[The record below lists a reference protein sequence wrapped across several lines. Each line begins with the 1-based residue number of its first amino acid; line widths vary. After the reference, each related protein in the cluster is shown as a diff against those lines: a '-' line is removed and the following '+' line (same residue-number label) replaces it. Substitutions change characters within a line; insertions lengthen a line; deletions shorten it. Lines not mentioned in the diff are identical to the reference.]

1 MSKLIIANWKSNPK
15 TAKEAEVIIS
25 GYVKS
30 FKDIKNKELVV
41 IPPSV
46 FLFLGNKIKS
56 KKIFLGS
63 QNIFP
68 ETESSVTGEVFLPML
83 KSLSVSY
90 IIVGHSERRSL
101 GESDNFINNQIK
113 TILKGGMIPIL
124 CVGENNRDE
133 DGDFLSFIKNQLM
146 VCLEGVNK
154 SKIKNI
160 IIAYEPIWA
169 IGKNAIRQASPE
181 EFIEIK
187 IYIKKIITDMYGAK
201 ASSSIKIIYGGS
213 VNSNNAE
220 SFISSGADGVLVGRD
235 SLDIKKFETLI
246 KSF

>member
-1 MSKLIIANWKSNPK
+1 
-15 TAKEAEVIIS
+15 
-25 GYVKS
+25 
-30 FKDIKNKELVV
+30 
-41 IPPSV
+41 
-46 FLFLGNKIKS
+46 
-56 KKIFLGS
+56 
-63 QNIFP
+63 
-68 ETESSVTGEVFLPML
+68 ML

-181 EFIEIK
+181 EFTEIK